1 MGRQY
6 YRRGVAAGFC
16 APPQIHN
23 FCATRA
29 VSTYR
34 GALGARGEDIAAA
47 YLQAHG
53 YTVQARNYRCRYG
66 EIDLVCTH
74 GAVLV
79 FCEVKLRRS
88 GRDGTPEE
96 RGTRRKLARL
106 ALAAHSYLAEHG
118 LEEADW
124 RIDVVALEL
133 DRRGAVARTALY
145 QAVGSE

>member
-1 MGRQY
+1 
-6 YRRGVAAGFC
+6 
-16 APPQIHN
+16 
-23 FCATRA
+23 

-34 GALGARGEDIAAA
+34 AALGARGEDIALAF
-47 YLQAHG
+47 LQAHG
-53 YTVQARNYRCRYG
+53 YTIQARNYRCRYG

-88 GRDGTPEE
+88 DSYGTPEE
-96 RGTRRKLARL
+96 GVTPRKLARV

-145 QAVGSE
+145 QAVGLE

>member
-1 MGRQY
+1 
-6 YRRGVAAGFC
+6 
-16 APPQIHN
+16 
-23 FCATRA
+23 

-47 YLQAHG
+47 FLQAHG
-53 YTVQARNYRCRYG
+53 YTIQGRNYRCRYG

-74 GAVLV
+74 GTVLV

-88 GRDGTPEE
+88 DRYGTPEE
-96 RGTRRKLARL
+96 GVTPRKLARL

-145 QAVGSE
+145 QAVGSD